1 MTPDNSIDA
10 SQCADDPHH
19 EQSGVPMDE
28 RTIVL
33 WVPDFP
39 LYAARCDNEVP
50 DGPLALVD
58 QHGVYVCDRQA
69 RHVGVR
75 RGMKRRQ
82 AQSLCPT
89 MHIMPV
95 ADDRDARYFED
106 FVADVDS
113 ISAGIELLRPGLIA
127 VKSAPLVKYY
137 GSEERAIT
145 MVLDAV
151 ARPGVDVI
159 AGAAGTLP
167 TAVFAARRG
176 MTIPEGHDADFLAGL
191 PVRTLCEDK
200 ALGQPQELV
209 DTLEKMGITRMKDWA
224 GLSRRDVSSRFGAE
238 GLWWWSIARGAP
250 SRRLTPQENTS
261 DLAITHHCDSPESR
275 SDTVAFIGRR
285 LAADLH
291 DQLSDRGQICLRVAI
306 RALIRTP
313 DGDQE
318 LERVWRCTD
327 QLTEH
332 AIAQRVRWQLEG
344 WLHRFVSRAAA
355 TVGQSDHESGAS
367 DNAGVPDSVEVDATP
382 VGVGVC
388 ELTLDPIETT
398 SSSMRGLWGA
408 KEDHAAHAA
417 LARVQTM
424 LGPDRICT
432 PVLKGGRGPE
442 DRIALVPV
450 GESAP
455 NLPSSTYA
463 WPGQFPAPIPVTKRV
478 ERGPSAAHPASGVS
492 LLDEDGHDIIVTGR
506 SLLSAQPACVAWG
519 TKRYDI
525 TGWSGPW
532 PVDEQWWAQ
541 GRRFARLQVTT
552 NQPSGLLLICRG
564 KKWRI
569 EGVYR

>member
-1 MTPDNSIDA
+1 M
-10 SQCADDPHH
+10 
-19 EQSGVPMDE
+19 
-28 RTIVL
+28 
-33 WVPDFP
+33 
-39 LYAARCDNEVP
+39 
-50 DGPLALVD
+50 
-58 QHGVYVCDRQA
+58 
-69 RHVGVR
+69 
-75 RGMKRRQ
+75 
-82 AQSLCPT
+82 
-89 MHIMPV
+89 
-95 ADDRDARYFED
+95 
-106 FVADVDS
+106 
-113 ISAGIELLRPGLIA
+113 
-127 VKSAPLVKYY
+127 
-137 GSEERAIT
+137 
-145 MVLDAV
+145 
-151 ARPGVDVI
+151 
-159 AGAAGTLP
+159 
-167 TAVFAARRG
+167 
-176 MTIPEGHDADFLAGL
+176 
-191 PVRTLCEDK
+191 
-200 ALGQPQELV
+200 
-209 DTLEKMGITRMKDWA
+209 
-224 GLSRRDVSSRFGAE
+224 
-238 GLWWWSIARGAP
+238 
-250 SRRLTPQENTS
+250 
-261 DLAITHHCDSPESR
+261 
-275 SDTVAFIGRR
+275 
-285 LAADLH
+285 
-291 DQLSDRGQICLRVAI
+291 RVAI

-424 LGPDRICT
+424 LGPDRVCT

-455 NLPSSTYA
+455 DLPSSTYS